1 MIRVYHITPGLSR
14 GIFKF
19 FSIFSRESAIF
30 AYVYILS
37 LETCSA
43 IYYNVAYRRDGTRAA
58 RMRTHADPP
67 PLSRKP
73 EQARLFSQ
81 SDRIPNSG
89 GISE

>member
-58 RMRTHADPP
+58 RMRAHVDSP

>member
-1 MIRVYHITPGLSR
+1 MIRVYHIAPGLSR

-19 FSIFSRESAIF
+19 FSIFSRESTIF

-58 RMRTHADPP
+58 RMRTRADPP
-67 PLSRKP
+67 LLSRKP

>member
-1 MIRVYHITPGLSR
+1 MIRVYHIAPGLSR

-43 IYYNVAYRRDGTRAA
+43 IYYNVAYRRDETRAA
-58 RMRTHADPP
+58 RMWTHVDSP